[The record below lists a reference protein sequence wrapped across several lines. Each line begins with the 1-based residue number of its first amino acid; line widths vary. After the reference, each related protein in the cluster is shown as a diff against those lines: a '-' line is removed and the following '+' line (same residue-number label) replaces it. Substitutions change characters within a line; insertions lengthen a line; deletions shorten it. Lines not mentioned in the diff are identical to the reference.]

1 MTKKYDYRGYTVIKN
16 QYAGYDAVYRLN
28 TYLTLATSPKEW
40 IDLQIEYFNHRVY
53 NRVEV

>member
-16 QYAGYDAVYRLN
+16 QYAGYDAVYKLN
-28 TYLTLATSPKEW
+28 TFLTLATSPKEW